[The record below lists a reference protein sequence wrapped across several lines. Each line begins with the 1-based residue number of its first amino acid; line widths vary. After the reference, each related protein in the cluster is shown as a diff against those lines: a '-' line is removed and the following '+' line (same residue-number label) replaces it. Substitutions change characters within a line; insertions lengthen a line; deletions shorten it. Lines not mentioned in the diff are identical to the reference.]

1 MIQVCGSDSSF
12 GPAVGACRGGFDFT
26 LTFEESVISTLYAI
40 SSTLLFALWA
50 NLDTYKTN
58 TSIASSCVE
67 FLSSWCIVLLSR
79 LEHSRAVRP
88 SHLLQ
93 FFLLVLFICDAVRLR
108 TLFLMHYEATLVSC
122 TSVHTALTGMLLLL
136 ESLSKTDLLVSDADR
151 GRSPEELIG
160 LFGQKLFWYL
170 NDLFREAQPF
180 LIAAMVA
187 YVQKPINSTTN
198 NEGYGLLGAFAL
210 NYTFLAVFSS
220 WYSQDVA
227 RFLTKLRLVLISE
240 IYQKALQITSQDV
253 NLGSATVL
261 MNVDVEKVL
270 EGFKNLHNVW
280 EVAISAAIALYILY
294 QKLKAAF
301 VAPLIVIFLSTLLSS
316 GIGGS
321 VKERQLKWVAATEK
335 RVTTIAHVASSA
347 KGIRMLGLTGA
358 VHRMVTALRVGE
370 VSAHRY
376 VRKIMT
382 YVWVVSNLIFQ
393 MSIFSTYMTF
403 AIIALYGGKSLDFDI
418 LFTSLSALKLV
429 TSPMLSVLQNIP
441 EFQSA
446 AASLYRIQVYLT
458 SGVDDEAVED
468 DGNGTSMSEDVELR
482 ALDNR
487 SRPSKVFELSH
498 ASFGVDRTRPL
509 LHDITLEIDEDS
521 FIMVIGK
528 VASGKSVL
536 LQSLICETGLFSGT
550 LKSNGSGIAFC
561 PQTPWLR
568 NATLRENILGE
579 SDFEQSWY
587 ESVTRACGLKR
598 DFAELKGGDASMVGS
613 RGISLSGGQK
623 NRIALARALYAR
635 KPVLVIDDM
644 LSGLDH
650 TTEGIVFSRVFGRN
664 GLLRKMKCTTVLSTH
679 SVRWAPQSDGV
690 VVMSDGRITAHGPYA
705 ELATSSAFLEAY
717 DLHSGDTES
726 SASDFDGNGPEGTS
740 DENNLASASAE
751 AAVEPEDGY
760 DRRAGDFRTLT
771 YYLKLVGKKVVVTY
785 LVLMTLAQVSTSLQ
799 YIWLKELARDSD
811 SPESLRKSI
820 GIFTTITAVDV
831 FFVAVSLSHM
841 TMVFA
846 PSSSLSMHAH
856 QLAAFMGA
864 HFSYLV
870 TTDVGSITNRFS
882 QDIVLVDTTLAF
894 AWVNTTYTL
903 FEDTANFAILI
914 VATPPIAA
922 LLPFL
927 AGIGYAIQ
935 RVYLRTSRQIRL
947 MDLEAKAPLC
957 THFLETLA
965 GIQTVRA
972 YGWRAAFRAR
982 NDRLLEASQVPFY
995 LLHAIQNWLKL
1006 VLELMVAGLVVVLVG
1021 LAIAL
1026 RDKIDAGY
1034 LGLALVGAMELG
1046 GGIRLL
1052 VTAWTELETA
1062 LSAVARIRLFSTQ
1075 TPQEDSS
1082 SPPATTTSLSS
1093 PYPSSPLSPP
1103 PPSWPQHGSITF
1115 RNITASYQEQPPPTS
1130 SSPSPSPSPSA
1141 ATAVLRN
1148 ITLTIA
1154 AGEKIGI
1161 CGRTGSGKSSLV
1173 ATLFG
1178 LLHLQQQKQH
1188 HDGGGGGG
1196 QILIDDVDVSTVRVA
1211 ALRSRVVALPQEP
1224 FFLGGTT
1231 GVRGELAPW
1240 TMATPMI
1247 KTAAAAASNG
1257 RVADDDLDDAA
1268 RPLPSDAEMERALR
1282 RVRLWDKLQ
1291 GVATAA
1297 GLPSALDVGLDN
1309 VDALLSQ
1316 GEKQLFCLARAV
1328 LQPGRIVVLDEAT
1341 SSVDAA
1347 TDALMQEILRS
1358 AFVDRTVVAIAH
1370 RLNTI
1375 LDFDRVVVME
1385 RGEIVEVGSPRVLL
1399 DTEGSLFK
1407 ALLEAQGQG
1416 KRKD

>member
-1 MIQVCGSDSSF
+1 M
-12 GPAVGACRGGFDFT
+12 
-26 LTFEESVISTLYAI
+26 
-40 SSTLLFALWA
+40 
-50 NLDTYKTN
+50 
-58 TSIASSCVE
+58 
-67 FLSSWCIVLLSR
+67 
-79 LEHSRAVRP
+79 P
-88 SHLLQ
+88 S
-93 FFLLVLFICDAVRLR
+93 
-108 TLFLMHYEATLVSC
+108 
-122 TSVHTALTGMLLLL
+122 
-136 ESLSKTDLLVSDADR
+136 
-151 GRSPEELIG
+151 
-160 LFGQKLFWYL
+160 
-170 NDLFREAQPF
+170 QPF

-321 VKERQLKWVAATEK
+321 VKERQLNWVAATEK

-358 VHRMVTALRVGE
+358 VHRMVTALRVDE

-393 MSIFSTYMTF
+393 MSIFSTYLTF

-468 DGNGTSMSEDVELR
+468 DGNGTSVSEEVELR

-587 ESVTRACGLKR
+587 ESVTWACGLKR

-650 TTEGIVFSRVFGRN
+650 TTECIVFSRVFGRN

-1130 SSPSPSPSPSA
+1130 SSSPSPSPSA

-1188 HDGGGGGG
+1188 YDGGGGGG

-1257 RVADDDLDDAA
+1257 RFADDDLDDSA

>member
-1 MIQVCGSDSSF
+1 
-12 GPAVGACRGGFDFT
+12 
-26 LTFEESVISTLYAI
+26 
-40 SSTLLFALWA
+40 
-50 NLDTYKTN
+50 
-58 TSIASSCVE
+58 
-67 FLSSWCIVLLSR
+67 
-79 LEHSRAVRP
+79 
-88 SHLLQ
+88 
-93 FFLLVLFICDAVRLR
+93 
-108 TLFLMHYEATLVSC
+108 
-122 TSVHTALTGMLLLL
+122 
-136 ESLSKTDLLVSDADR
+136 
-151 GRSPEELIG
+151 
-160 LFGQKLFWYL
+160 
-170 NDLFREAQPF
+170 
-180 LIAAMVA
+180 MVA

-198 NEGYGLLGAFAL
+198 NEGYGLLGSFAL

-358 VHRMVTALRVGE
+358 VHRMVTALRVDE

-403 AIIALYGGKSLDFDI
+403 AIIALYGGKSLDFDT

-468 DGNGTSMSEDVELR
+468 DGNGTSVSEDVELR

-487 SRPSKVFELSH
+487 SRPSKAFELSH

-509 LHDITLEIDEDS
+509 LHDITLEINEDS

-561 PQTPWLR
+561 AQTPWLR

-587 ESVTRACGLKR
+587 ESVTWACGLKR

-644 LSGLDH
+644 LSGLDN

-679 SVRWAPQSDGV
+679 SVRWAPQSDRV
-690 VVMSDGRITAHGPYA
+690 VVMSDGRIIANRPYA

-717 DLHSGDTES
+717 ELHSGDTES

-740 DENNLASASAE
+740 DENTLASASAE
-751 AAVEPEDGY
+751 AVVEPEDGY

-785 LVLMTLAQVSTSLQ
+785 LVLMTLAQVSNSLQ

-820 GIFTTITAVDV
+820 GIFTTITVVDI

-870 TTDVGSITNRFS
+870 ATDVGSITNRFS

-903 FEDTANFAILI
+903 CEDTANFAILI

-1082 SPPATTTSLSS
+1082 PAATTSLSS
-1093 PYPSSPLSPP
+1093 PSSPPSP

-1115 RNITASYQEQPPPTS
+1115 RNITASYQQPP
-1130 SSPSPSPSPSA
+1130 SSPSPSSSSS
-1141 ATAVLRN
+1141 TSAVLHN

-1178 LLHLQQQKQH
+1178 LLHLQQQH
-1188 HDGGGGGG
+1188 HDGGGGG

-1224 FFLGGTT
+1224 FFLGGAM

-1240 TMATPMI
+1240 MATPTI
-1247 KTAAAAASNG
+1247 ETAAAASNG
-1257 RVADDDLDDAA
+1257 RGADDDDLDDDDDA
-1268 RPLPSDAEMERALR
+1268 RWRTLPSDAEMERALR

-1297 GLPSALDVGLDN
+1297 GLPSALDVGLQDN
-1309 VDALLSQ
+1309 LDALLSR

-1358 AFVDRTVVAIAH
+1358 AFVGRTVVAIAH

-1407 ALLEAQGQG
+1407 ALAEAQGQG